1 MAARPGGIGIDGPQW
16 VLEQWGDRNTVFQ
29 FVRVEDIAYDKRPG
43 MSNVVYIADSGRGST
58 NVPRACSRP
67 QTAGSGGWRSTPLTP
82 TKVLSLRV
90 LVEGDNATLKLLS
103 EIHQPD
109 NIETTANGS
118 LLVTEDP
125 GQASSS
131 CLMLGPAERDRGSAL
146 GRDLTSWSPTP
157 DAAKG
162 RCRGDQELDEEPD
175 TTSTRGS
182 PADSGQRSRSPG
194 LGAWESSGIVDA
206 SEAFGDGAFLIDVE
220 AHTLW
225 RDMAPGRLNAVNP
238 PATADFTYKREGG
251 QLLLLRLPGI

>member
-1 MAARPGGIGIDGPQW
+1 MSTDFSVANGYVPAYSPPPNDGTWQRDPAGIGIDGPQW

-58 NVPRACSRP
+58 NVPQGLFASTNGRI
-67 QTAGSGGWRSTPLTP
+67 WRMEIDPADP

-125 GQASSS
+125 DQASSS
-131 CLMLGPAERDRGSAL
+131 CLMTGTCRTRPRLTL
-146 GRDLTSWSPTP
+146 GR
-157 DAAKG
+157 
-162 RCRGDQELDEEPD
+162 
-175 TTSTRGS
+175 
-182 PADSGQRSRSPG
+182 
-194 LGAWESSGIVDA
+194 
-206 SEAFGDGAFLIDVE
+206 
-220 AHTLW
+220 
-225 RDMAPGRLNAVNP
+225 
-238 PATADFTYKREGG
+238 
-251 QLLLLRLPGI
+251 